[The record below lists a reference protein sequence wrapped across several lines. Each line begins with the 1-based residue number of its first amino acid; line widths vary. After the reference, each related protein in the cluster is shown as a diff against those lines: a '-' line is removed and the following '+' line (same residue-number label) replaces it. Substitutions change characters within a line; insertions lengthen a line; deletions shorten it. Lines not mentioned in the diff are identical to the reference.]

1 VIIVV
6 EGPSGAGKTTW
17 CRTHGGAN
25 ALLEQLPNHATV
37 PTEPQAAARF
47 WVERNVARWEEVLA
61 REARDGLVVVDTDP
75 FKLHFVWTLFR
86 TGQVSE
92 VEWTMQ
98 RDAARDAFA
107 TGRYA
112 LADLFLVSN
121 VDDAT
126 LRTRRESDPS
136 RTRRNFERH
145 VLLRDSLLR
154 WYSAIDRLEPGGR
167 VVFGLP
173 AAGITP
179 DLLAKGK
186 RARRSGPE
194 LFDRLMSELA
204 AV

>member
-17 CRTHGGAN
+17 CRTHAGRN
-25 ALLEQLPNHATV
+25 ALLEALPDHLTV
-37 PTEPQAAARF
+37 PTEPQIAARF
-47 WVERNVARWEEVLA
+47 WVERNIARWDEVLA

-92 VEWTMQ
+92 AEWTMQ

-112 LADLFLVSN
+112 LADLFLVSDID
-121 VDDAT
+121 VDT
-126 LRTRRESDPS
+126 LRARREGDPS

-145 VLLRDSLLR
+145 VLLRDTLLR
-154 WYSAIDRLEPGGR
+154 WYGAIDRLEPGR

-173 AAGITP
+173 TDGITP
-179 DLLAKGK
+179 ELIAKGK
-186 RARRSGPE
+186 RAKRSGLD
-194 LFDRLMSELA
+194 LFDKLMSELA

>member
-1 VIIVV
+1 MIIVV

-17 CRTHGGAN
+17 CRTHAGAN
-25 ALLEQLPNHATV
+25 ALLEALPDHSTV

-86 TGQVSE
+86 AGQISE

-107 TGRYA
+107 SSRYA
-112 LADLFLVSN
+112 LADVILVSD
-121 VDDAT
+121 VDVAT
-126 LRTRRESDPS
+126 LRARREADPS
-136 RTRRNFERH
+136 RTRSNFERH
-145 VLLRDSLLR
+145 VLLRDALLR
-154 WYSAIDRLEPGGR
+154 WYGAIDRLEPGR

-173 AAGITP
+173 PDGITP
-179 DLLAKGK
+179 DVIAKGK
-186 RARRSGPE
+186 RARRSGAD
-194 LFDRLMSELA
+194 LFDELMRELA
-204 AV
+204 PV